1 MNIIMTVIFLSP
13 LFPLKGR
20 IATYINQTNLAIITP
35 LRGQGV
41 GKLEDKLIS
50 IPIL

>member
-1 MNIIMTVIFLSP
+1 MNITMIVMLLSP

-20 IATYINQTNLAIITP
+20 ITTYINQAYLATIPP

-41 GKLEDKLIS
+41 VKLEDKLIS
-50 IPIL
+50 

>member
-1 MNIIMTVIFLSP
+1 MNILMTVILLSP

-20 IATYINQTNLAIITP
+20 IATYINQANLATIPP

-41 GKLEDKLIS
+41 SKLEDK
-50 IPIL
+50 

>member
-1 MNIIMTVIFLSP
+1 MNILMTVILLSP

-20 IATYINQTNLAIITP
+20 ITTYINQANLATISP

-41 GKLEDKLIS
+41 GKLEDK
-50 IPIL
+50 